1 MLKKNK
7 ILKGLATAFG
17 VSAAV
22 VSMQANAD
30 AVPTSATILEFAE
43 ANTLFV
49 ADSDSSN
56 IFAYQL
62 PDMKPA
68 KESQGY
74 NLIGAGSKIA
84 DLLGVS
90 PTKISYHDIA
100 IHPKSKEAYISVSY
114 LMNSKKVSALIK
126 ANQAGDFEKVNLTE
140 YKHTVKTLAKTA
152 DDSVKFWRDI
162 PATTLAITDLDYVNG
177 TLYVSS
183 LSTGEFASTLRK
195 VSYPF
200 TDADSSSNIEIYHT
214 VHNQTET
221 RAPIRA
227 MEVLNL
233 DGVETVVAAYTCT
246 PLVTI
251 PTASL
256 SDGAHVKGKTVAELG
271 YGNTPLDVIHFT
283 ATDHTQKQEDYVL
296 VINKERS
303 ADLIKVADLTAA
315 NKKEG
320 LSTPEMW
327 AKAGVPTRPIPL
339 SGVLQAADQDVQFIA
354 TLKRNITT
362 GDIDLVSYRKGAYF
376 RLNDFISEYN
386 FKDYQYYPEQEMF
399 RNFQNLLKTDAGYPD
414 LTREMSKEAKK

>member
-1 MLKKNK
+1 MFKAKKLVQY
-7 ILKGLATAFG
+7 IVAALSL
-17 VSAAV
+17 SAV
-22 VSMQANAD
+22 PMQAIAD
-30 AVPTSATILEFAE
+30 ALPTSATILEFAE
-43 ANTLFV
+43 TNTLFV
-49 ADSDSSN
+49 ADSDSSK
-56 IFAYQL
+56 IFAYTL
-62 PDMKPA
+62 PAIEAA
-68 KESQGY
+68 KSSESY
-74 NLIGAGSKIA
+74 NLVAIGTKIA
-84 DLLGVS
+84 NLLGVS
-90 PTKISYHDIA
+90 TSAVSYHDIA
-100 IHPKSKEAYISVSY
+100 IHPISKEAFISVSY
-114 LMNSKKVSALIK
+114 LTGTEKVSTLIK
-126 ANQAGDFEKVNLTE
+126 ANQKGNLEQVNLAK
-140 YKHTVKTLAKTA
+140 YPHTVKTLAKTA

-195 VSYPF
+195 IDYPF
-200 TDADSSSNIEIYHT
+200 SKADTSSNIEIYHT

-233 DGVETVVAAYTCT
+233 GGVETVVAAYTCT

-251 PTASL
+251 PTANL
-256 SDGAHVKGKTVAELG
+256 TDGAHVKGKTIAELG

-283 ATDHTQKQEDYVL
+283 ATDHTQKQEEFVL

-303 ADLIKVADLTAA
+303 ADLIRVADLTAA
-315 NKKEG
+315 NAKKG

-327 AKAGVPTRPIPL
+327 AKAGVPTRPVPL
-339 SGVLQAADQDVQFIA
+339 SGVLQAADQDSQFIA
-354 TLKRNITT
+354 TLKRNIST
-362 GDIDLVSYRKGAYF
+362 GDIDLVSFRKGAYF

-414 LTREMSKEAKK
+414 LTRELSKQAKK

>member
-1 MLKKNK
+1 MFKTNK
-7 ILKGLATAFG
+7 LVKSMIAALSL
-17 VSAAV
+17 SAV
-22 VSMQANAD
+22 TMQANAD
-30 AVPTSATILEFAE
+30 ALPTSATILEFADTS
-43 ANTLFV
+43 TLFV
-49 ADSDSSN
+49 ADSDSSK
-56 IFAYQL
+56 IFAYNL
-62 PDMKPA
+62 PAAEAA
-68 KESQGY
+68 KSSESY
-74 NLIGAGSKIA
+74 NLVGIGTKIA
-84 DLLGVS
+84 KLLGVS
-90 PTKISYHDIA
+90 ASAVSYHDIA
-100 IHPKSKEAYISVSY
+100 IHPISKEAFVSISY
-114 LMNSKKVSALIK
+114 HKGAEKVSALIK
-126 ANQAGDFEKVNLTE
+126 ANQQGKLEQVNLAK
-140 YKHTVKTLAKTA
+140 YRHTVKALAKTA
-152 DDSVKFWRDI
+152 DESVKFWRDI

-195 VSYPF
+195 IDYPF
-200 TDADSSSNIEIYHT
+200 SKSDTSSNIEIYHT

-233 DGVETVVAAYTCT
+233 GGVETVVAAYTCT

-256 SDGAHVKGKTVAELG
+256 ADGAHVKGKTIAELG

-283 ATDHTQKQEDYVL
+283 ATDHTQKQEDFVL

-303 ADLIKVADLTAA
+303 ADLIRVADLTAA
-315 NKKEG
+315 NEKEG

-327 AKAGVPTRPIPL
+327 AKAGVPSRPVPL
-339 SGVLQAADQDVQFIA
+339 SGVLQAADQDGQFIA
-354 TLKRNITT
+354 TLKRNIST
-362 GDIDLVSYRKGAYF
+362 GDIDLVSFRKGAYF

-414 LTREMSKEAKK
+414 LTRELSKEAKK

>member
-1 MLKKNK
+1 MFKTNK
-7 ILKGLATAFG
+7 LVKSMIAALSL
-17 VSAAV
+17 SAV
-22 VSMQANAD
+22 TMQANAD
-30 AVPTSATILEFAE
+30 ALPTSATILEFADT
-43 ANTLFV
+43 NTLFV
-49 ADSDSSN
+49 ADSDSSK
-56 IFAYQL
+56 IFAYNL
-62 PDMKPA
+62 PTVETA
-68 KESQGY
+68 KSSESY
-74 NLIGAGSKIA
+74 NLVGVGTKIA
-84 DLLGVS
+84 KLLGVAAS
-90 PTKISYHDIA
+90 AVSYHDIA
-100 IHPKSKEAYISVSY
+100 IHPISKEAFISLSY
-114 LMNSKKVSALIK
+114 HKGTEKVSALIK
-126 ANQAGDFEKVNLTE
+126 ANQQGKLEQVNLAK
-140 YKHTVKTLAKTA
+140 YHHTVKTLAKTA

-195 VSYPF
+195 IDYPF
-200 TDADSSSNIEIYHT
+200 SKADTSSNIEIYHT

-233 DGVETVVAAYTCT
+233 GGVETVVAAYTCT

-256 SDGAHVKGKTVAELG
+256 ADGAHVKGKTIAELG
-271 YGNTPLDVIHFT
+271 YGNTPLDIIHFT
-283 ATDHTQKQEDYVL
+283 ATDHTQKQEDFVL

-303 ADLIKVADLTAA
+303 ADLIRVADLTTA

-327 AKAGVPTRPIPL
+327 AKAGVPTRPVPL
-339 SGVLQAADQDVQFIA
+339 SGVLQAADQDGQFIA
-354 TLKRNITT
+354 TLKRNIST
-362 GDIDLVSYRKGAYF
+362 GDIDLVSFRKGAYF

-399 RNFQNLLKTDAGYPD
+399 RNFQNTLKTDAGYPD
-414 LTREMSKEAKK
+414 LTRELSKEAKK

>member
-1 MLKKNK
+1 MFKTNK
-7 ILKGLATAFG
+7 LVKSMIAALSL
-17 VSAAV
+17 SAV
-22 VSMQANAD
+22 TMQANAD
-30 AVPTSATILEFAE
+30 ALPTSATILEFAE
-43 ANTLFV
+43 TNTLFV
-49 ADSDSSN
+49 ADSDSSK
-56 IFAYQL
+56 IFAYNL
-62 PDMKPA
+62 PAVEVA
-68 KESQGY
+68 KSSESF
-74 NLIGAGSKIA
+74 NLVGVGAQIA
-84 DLLGVS
+84 ELLGVS
-90 PTKISYHDIA
+90 ASAVSYHDIA
-100 IHPKSKEAYISVSY
+100 IHPISKEAFISVSY
-114 LMNSKKVSALIK
+114 LKGTEKVSALIK
-126 ANQAGDFEKVNLTE
+126 ANQQGKLEQVNLAN
-140 YKHTVKTLAKTA
+140 YRHTVKALAKTA
-152 DDSVKFWRDI
+152 DDSVTFWRDI

-195 VSYPF
+195 INYPF
-200 TDADSSSNIEIYHT
+200 SKEDTSSNIEIYHT

-233 DGVETVVAAYTCT
+233 GGVETVVAAYTCT

-256 SDGAHVKGKTVAELG
+256 TDGAHVKGKTIAELG

-283 ATDHTQKQEDYVL
+283 ATDHTQKQEDFVL

-303 ADLIKVADLTAA
+303 ADLIRVADLTAA
-315 NKKEG
+315 NEKEG

-327 AKAGVPTRPIPL
+327 AKAGVATRPVPL
-339 SGVLQAADQDVQFIA
+339 SGVLQAADQDGQFIA
-354 TLKRNITT
+354 TLKRNIST
-362 GDIDLVSYRKGAYF
+362 GDIDLVSFRKGAYF

-414 LTREMSKEAKK
+414 LTRELSKEVKK